1 MANTAPVRTVT
12 ARRIAAASLVA
23 LSAAI
28 AGCYSTSGG
37 FMPHTGGGFTY
48 ESTSLLPTTVT
59 VMNACERSPDHPNGT
74 PFFIMEIPPGKQLT
88 FNFEEDGG
96 DDQVK
101 RPARMMYSLWEKGTQ
116 TGKLEN
122 VLSCP
127 PSACRRI
134 EVAYRPAPE
143 QARPDESYRLQTG
156 PDAVGPVGRP
166 LDQPRAPRADRP
178 SPTSG
183 G

>member
-1 MANTAPVRTVT
+1 MHAATSRSILRPVAT
-12 ARRIAAASLVA
+12 ASLLASIAVV
-23 LSAAI
+23 

-59 VMNACERSPDHPNGT
+59 LLDGCKRTDSHPNGT

-96 DDQVK
+96 DDPAV
-101 RPARMMYSLWEKGTQ
+101 RPARMMYSVWKKGTQ
-116 TGKLEN
+116 TGSLEN

-127 PSACRRI
+127 PASCRRI
-134 EVAYRPAPE
+134 EVSYRPAPE
-143 QARPDESYRLQTG
+143 QARPDESYRLQVG
-156 PDAVGPVGRP
+156 DAPGPVA
-166 LDQPRAPRADRP
+166 QPRSPRDERQ
-178 SPTSG
+178 SSDK
-183 G
+183 